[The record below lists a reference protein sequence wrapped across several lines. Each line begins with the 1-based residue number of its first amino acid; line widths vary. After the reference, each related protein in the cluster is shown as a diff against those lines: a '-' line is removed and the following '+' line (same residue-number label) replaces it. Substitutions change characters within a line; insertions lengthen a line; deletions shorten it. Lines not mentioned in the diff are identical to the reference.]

1 MHLSVACIDY
11 RNEKILIAKRN
22 PTGDMGGRW
31 EFPGGKV
38 ELNEDVIFAI
48 KREMKE
54 EFGVD
59 VKVGQEI
66 TKGTFIHQNQENLLL
81 VYEVFFPT
89 ENTNEFILTEHTEC
103 KWIDYKEIKNLCF
116 VDSDLSVLQ
125 DVIKWIEK

>member
-89 ENTNEFILTEHTEC
+89 ENTNEFSLTEHTEC